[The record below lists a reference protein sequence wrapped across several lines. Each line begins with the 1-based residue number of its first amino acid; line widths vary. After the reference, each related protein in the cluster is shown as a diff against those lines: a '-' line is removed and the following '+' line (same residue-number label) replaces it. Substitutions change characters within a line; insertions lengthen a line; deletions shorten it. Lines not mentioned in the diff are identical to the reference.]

1 MNSTEKRGEIMP
13 NAPCVSEGLRPSQ
26 RRAGTGIASSVK
38 RLDYE
43 PVVQQ
48 MHAHP
53 RCAHPANDMNE
64 NLSLGRI
71 FGIHVGLNWSLLVV
85 AALIAWSL
93 ATSLL
98 PSASPGQTSGAYWT
112 AGVVSA
118 FVFLAS
124 LLAHELAH
132 SVVAMRR
139 GVKVEGITLWLF
151 GGVSRFSSDTASPGA
166 QALITFVGPLT
177 SLVLGV
183 LFYLVAVAAGGG
195 AHPGLFSA
203 TLAWLGYI
211 NISLGVFNLVPAFP
225 LDGGRLLQSL
235 IWLRTGDR
243 LRATRI
249 AARIGMLFAYLLT
262 AYGLATFIFAG
273 SLIGGVWSVFLG
285 WFLLSA
291 ARSEEVG
298 GLIRQ
303 ALAGIA
309 VAQVMTPNPVQ
320 APDDI
325 SVEDA
330 LHGYVL
336 ASRHSTF
343 PTHDAAG
350 RLSGLLTLT
359 ALKNVEPGA
368 RPTTLIRQIICPL
381 EKVSTASPA
390 DPISNLLAV
399 SDGCSEGRT
408 LVVDGGRLV
417 GIISP
422 SDINRLLQKSVSGRS
437 LVPAGSA

>member
-1 MNSTEKRGEIMP
+1 M
-13 NAPCVSEGLRPSQ
+13 SEN
-26 RRAGTGIASSVK
+26 V
-38 RLDYE
+38 
-43 PVVQQ
+43 
-48 MHAHP
+48 
-53 RCAHPANDMNE
+53 
-64 NLSLGRI
+64 SLGRI
-71 FGIHVGLNWSLLVV
+71 FGVHVGLNWSLLVV

-98 PSASPGQTSGAYWT
+98 PSASPSNTSGAYWT

-132 SVVAMRR
+132 SVVATGR
-139 GVKVEGITLWLF
+139 GVRVEGITLWLF
-151 GGVSRFSSDTASPGA
+151 GGVSRFRSETNSPGT
-166 QALITFVGPLT
+166 QALVTVVGPLT

-183 LFYLVAVAAGGG
+183 VFYLASVAFGGG
-195 AHPGLFSA
+195 AQPGLFSA
-203 TLAWLGYI
+203 TLSWLGYI

-249 AARIGMLFAYLLT
+249 AARIGMLFAYLLI

-273 SLIGGVWSVFLG
+273 SLVSGVWSVFLG

-291 ARSEEVG
+291 ARAEEAG

-303 ALAGIA
+303 ALAGVT
-309 VAQVMTPNPVQ
+309 VAQLMTPNPVQ
-320 APDDI
+320 ASDDI

-330 LHGYVL
+330 LHGYIL

-359 ALKNVEPGA
+359 ALKNVAPGA
-368 RPTTLIRQIICPL
+368 RPTTLIKQIICPVD
-381 EKVSTASPA
+381 KVSSAGPA
-390 DPISNLLAV
+390 DSISNLLAV
-399 SDGCSEGRT
+399 SNDCSEGRS

-417 GIISP
+417 GIVSP
-422 SDINRLLQKSVSGRS
+422 SDINRLLQTSVSGRS
-437 LVPAGSA
+437 LVATGSA

>member
-1 MNSTEKRGEIMP
+1 
-13 NAPCVSEGLRPSQ
+13 
-26 RRAGTGIASSVK
+26 
-38 RLDYE
+38 
-43 PVVQQ
+43 
-48 MHAHP
+48 
-53 RCAHPANDMNE
+53 MNE

-71 FGIHVGLNWSLLVV
+71 AGIHVGLNWSLLVV

-93 ATSLL
+93 ASSLL
-98 PSASPGQTSGAYWT
+98 PSASPGQNSGAYWA
-112 AGVVSA
+112 AGAASA

-139 GVKVEGITLWLF
+139 GIRVEGITLWLF
-151 GGVSRFSSDTASPGA
+151 GGVSRFSSDTSAPGA

-177 SLVLGV
+177 SLVLGAA
-183 LFYLVAVAAGGG
+183 FYLASATFGGG
-195 AHPGLFSA
+195 AHPSLLSA

-211 NISLGVFNLVPAFP
+211 NIVLGVFNLVPAYP

-243 LRATRI
+243 IRATRI
-249 AARIGMLFAYLLT
+249 AARIGMGFAYLLI
-262 AYGLATFIFAG
+262 AYGLATFVFAG
-273 SLIGGVWSVFLG
+273 NLVGGIWSVFLG

-291 ARSEEVG
+291 ARSEEAG

-303 ALAGIA
+303 ALSGIR
-309 VAQVMTPNPVQ
+309 VVDVMTPNPVQ
-320 APDDI
+320 APDSI

-343 PTHDAAG
+343 PTTDSG
-350 RLSGLLTLT
+350 GGLSGLLTLA
-359 ALKNVEPGA
+359 ALKNVSPAA
-368 RPTTLIRQIICPL
+368 RATTLIKDVACRL
-381 EKVSTASPA
+381 ESVPTASPN
-390 DPISNLLAV
+390 DPVTNLLGV

-408 LVVDGGRLV
+408 LVVDNGRLV
-417 GIISP
+417 GIVSP
-422 SDINRLLQKSVSGRS
+422 SDINRLLQRSMSGRS
-437 LVPAGSA
+437 QMPARNP

>member
-1 MNSTEKRGEIMP
+1 MH
-13 NAPCVSEGLRPSQ
+13 ARPS
-26 RRAGTGIASSVK
+26 REHAAG
-38 RLDYE
+38 
-43 PVVQQ
+43 
-48 MHAHP
+48 
-53 RCAHPANDMNE
+53 DMNE

-98 PSASPGQTSGAYWT
+98 PSASPGHTAGAYWT

-132 SVVAMRR
+132 SVVATRR

-151 GGVSRFSSDTASPGA
+151 GGVSRFSSETSSPGA

-183 LFYLVAVAAGGG
+183 VFYLASVASGGG

-203 TLAWLGYI
+203 TLSWLGYI

-249 AARIGMLFAYLLT
+249 AARIGMLFAYLLI
-262 AYGLATFIFAG
+262 AYGLATFIYAG

-291 ARSEEVG
+291 ARSEEAG

-303 ALAGIA
+303 ALAGMT
-309 VAQVMTPNPVQ
+309 VAEVMTPSPVQ

-336 ASRHSTF
+336 VSRHSTF

-359 ALKNVEPGA
+359 ALKNVAPGS

-381 EKVSTASPA
+381 DKVSTAGPA
-390 DPISNLLAV
+390 DPITNLLAV

-408 LVVDGGRLV
+408 LVVDGGRLI

>member
-1 MNSTEKRGEIMP
+1 
-13 NAPCVSEGLRPSQ
+13 
-26 RRAGTGIASSVK
+26 
-38 RLDYE
+38 
-43 PVVQQ
+43 
-48 MHAHP
+48 
-53 RCAHPANDMNE
+53 MNE
-64 NLSLGRI
+64 NISLGRI
-71 FGIHVGLNWSLLVV
+71 FGIHVGFNWSLLVV

-93 ATSLL
+93 ATGIL
-98 PSASPGQTSGAYWT
+98 PSAAPGHTSGAYWT

-132 SVVAMRR
+132 SVVAVRR

-151 GGVSRFSSDTASPGA
+151 GGVSRFSSDTNSPGS

-177 SLVLGV
+177 SLALGV
-183 LFYLVAVAAGGG
+183 VFYIASIAVGGG
-195 AHPGLFSA
+195 TGLVPV
-203 TLAWLGYI
+203 TLSWLGYI
-211 NISLGVFNLVPAFP
+211 NITLGIFNLVPAFP

-243 LRATRI
+243 VRATRI
-249 AARIGMLFAYLLT
+249 AARIGMVFAYLLI
-262 AYGLATFIFAG
+262 AYGLATFLFSG
-273 SLIGGVWSVFLG
+273 SLVGGLWSVFLG

-303 ALAGIA
+303 ALAGMT
-309 VAQVMTPNPVQ
+309 VAEVMTPNPVQ
-320 APDDI
+320 APDTI

-343 PTHDAAG
+343 PTHDADG

-359 ALKNVEPGA
+359 ALKNVAPEA
-368 RPTTLIRQIICPL
+368 RATTLIKEIICPL
-381 EKVSTASPA
+381 DKVSTAGPT
-390 DPISNLLAV
+390 DPVTNLLGLPE
-399 SDGCSEGRT
+399 GCSEGRT
-408 LVVDGGRLV
+408 LIIDGGRLV

-422 SDINRLLQKSVSGRS
+422 SDINRLLQRS
-437 LVPAGSA
+437 LSGSAQAAARTA

>member
-1 MNSTEKRGEIMP
+1 
-13 NAPCVSEGLRPSQ
+13 
-26 RRAGTGIASSVK
+26 
-38 RLDYE
+38 
-43 PVVQQ
+43 
-48 MHAHP
+48 
-53 RCAHPANDMNE
+53 MNE

-93 ATSLL
+93 ATGIL
-98 PSASPGQTSGAYWT
+98 PSAAPGQTSGAYWI
-112 AGVVSA
+112 AGLVSA

-132 SVVAMRR
+132 SIVAVRR
-139 GVKVEGITLWLF
+139 GVRVEGITLWLF
-151 GGVSRFSSDTASPGA
+151 GGVSRFSSETNSPGA

-177 SLVLGV
+177 SLVLGAV
-183 LFYLVAVAAGGG
+183 FYVVSIAAGGG
-195 AHPGLFSA
+195 AHPGLVPV
-203 TLAWLGYI
+203 TLSWLGYI
-211 NISLGVFNLVPAFP
+211 NITLGVFNLVPAFP

-249 AARIGMLFAYLLT
+249 AARIGMGFAYLLI
-262 AYGLATFIFAG
+262 AYGLGTFVFAG
-273 SLIGGVWSVFLG
+273 SLIGGLWSIFLG

-303 ALAGIA
+303 GLSGLT

-320 APDDI
+320 APDNVT
-325 SVEDA
+325 VEDA

-343 PTHDAAG
+343 PTHDVDG
-350 RLSGLLTLT
+350 RLSGLLTLA
-359 ALKNVEPGA
+359 ALKNVAPDA
-368 RPTTLIRQIICPL
+368 RTTTLIKDVMCPL
-381 EKVSTASPA
+381 ASVATAAPT
-390 DPISNLLAV
+390 DPVTNLLGA

-408 LVVDGGRLV
+408 LVVADGRLV
-417 GIISP
+417 GIVSP
-422 SDINRLLQKSVSGRS
+422 SDINRLLQRS
-437 LVPAGSA
+437 LSGQSQMRAGRA

>member
-1 MNSTEKRGEIMP
+1 
-13 NAPCVSEGLRPSQ
+13 
-26 RRAGTGIASSVK
+26 
-38 RLDYE
+38 
-43 PVVQQ
+43 
-48 MHAHP
+48 
-53 RCAHPANDMNE
+53 MNE

-71 FGIHVGLNWSLLVV
+71 AGIHVGLNWSLLVV

-98 PSASPGQTSGAYWT
+98 PSAAPGQTSSAYWA

-139 GVKVEGITLWLF
+139 GVRVEGITLWLF
-151 GGVSRFSSDTASPGA
+151 GGVSRFSSDTSSPGA
-166 QALITFVGPLT
+166 QAVITFVGPIT
-177 SLVLGV
+177 SLVLGAV
-183 LFYLVAVAAGGG
+183 FYLVSVAVGGG
-195 AHPGLFSA
+195 AHPGLVPA
-203 TLAWLGYI
+203 TLSWLGYI

-249 AARIGMLFAYLLT
+249 AARIGMGFAYLLI
-262 AYGLATFIFAG
+262 AYGLATFLIAG

-291 ARSEEVG
+291 ARAEEVG
-298 GLIRQ
+298 GMLRQ
-303 ALAGIA
+303 ALSGIS
-309 VAQVMTPNPVQ
+309 VREVMTPNPEQ

-343 PTHDAAG
+343 PTHDAGG
-350 RLSGLLTLT
+350 RLSGLLTMT
-359 ALKNVEPGA
+359 ALKNVAPDA
-368 RPTTLIRQIICPL
+368 RATTLIKEIICPL
-381 EKVSTASPA
+381 DRVSKAGPA
-390 DPISNLLAV
+390 DPATNLLGI
-399 SDGCSEGRT
+399 SEGCSEGRT
-408 LVVDGGRLV
+408 LIIDGGRLV

-422 SDINRLLQKSVSGRS
+422 SDINRLLQRSLSGRS
-437 LVPAGSA
+437 QVPARSA

>member
-1 MNSTEKRGEIMP
+1 
-13 NAPCVSEGLRPSQ
+13 
-26 RRAGTGIASSVK
+26 
-38 RLDYE
+38 
-43 PVVQQ
+43 
-48 MHAHP
+48 
-53 RCAHPANDMNE
+53 MNE

-93 ATSLL
+93 DTSLL
-98 PSASPGQTSGAYWT
+98 PTASPGQTSGAYWT
-112 AGVVSA
+112 AGVISA

-132 SVVAMRR
+132 SVVATRR

-177 SLVLGV
+177 SLVLGAV
-183 LFYLVAVAAGGG
+183 FYLAAVAVGGG

-203 TLAWLGYI
+203 TLSWLGYI

-249 AARIGMLFAYLLT
+249 AARIGMGFAYLLI
-262 AYGLATFIFAG
+262 AYGLAAFIFAG

-303 ALAGIA
+303 ALSGMT

-320 APDDI
+320 APDGI
-325 SVEDA
+325 SVDDA

-359 ALKNVEPGA
+359 ALKNVAPGA
-368 RPTTLIRQIICPL
+368 RPTTLIKEIICPL
-381 EKVSTASPA
+381 DEVSTANPA
-390 DPISNLLAV
+390 DPVTSVLGLPE
-399 SDGCSEGRT
+399 GCSEGRT
-408 LVVDGGRLV
+408 LIVDGGRLV
-417 GIISP
+417 GIIAP
-422 SDINRLLQKSVSGRS
+422 SDINRLLQRSVSGRS
-437 LVPAGSA
+437 QVAARGA

>member
-1 MNSTEKRGEIMP
+1 
-13 NAPCVSEGLRPSQ
+13 
-26 RRAGTGIASSVK
+26 
-38 RLDYE
+38 
-43 PVVQQ
+43 
-48 MHAHP
+48 
-53 RCAHPANDMNE
+53 MNE

-183 LFYLVAVAAGGG
+183 LFYLIAVAAGGG
-195 AHPGLFSA
+195 AHPGLFAA

-249 AARIGMLFAYLLT
+249 AARIGMGFAYLLI
-262 AYGLATFIFAG
+262 AYGLATFVFAG
-273 SLIGGVWSVFLG
+273 SLIGGIWSVFLG

-291 ARSEEVG
+291 ARSEETG

-303 ALAGIA
+303 ALAGMT

-330 LHGYVL
+330 LHGYIL

-343 PTHDAAG
+343 PTHDTAG

-359 ALKNVEPGA
+359 ALKNVAPDA
-368 RPTTLIRQIICPL
+368 RPTTLIKEIICPL
-381 EKVSTASPA
+381 DKVSTAGPA
-390 DPISNLLAV
+390 DPITNLLAV
-399 SDGCSEGRT
+399 ADGCSEGRT

-417 GIISP
+417 GVISP
-422 SDINRLLQKSVSGRS
+422 SDINRLLQRSLSGRS
-437 LVPAGSA
+437 QVTPGSA

>member
-1 MNSTEKRGEIMP
+1 
-13 NAPCVSEGLRPSQ
+13 
-26 RRAGTGIASSVK
+26 
-38 RLDYE
+38 
-43 PVVQQ
+43 
-48 MHAHP
+48 
-53 RCAHPANDMNE
+53 MNE

-98 PSASPGQTSGAYWT
+98 PTASPGQTSGAYWT
-112 AGVVSA
+112 AGVISA

-132 SVVAMRR
+132 SVVATRR

-151 GGVSRFSSDTASPGA
+151 GGVSRFSSETASPGA

-177 SLVLGV
+177 SLVLGAV
-183 LFYLVAVAAGGG
+183 FYLAAVAVGGG

-203 TLAWLGYI
+203 TLSWLGYI

-249 AARIGMLFAYLLT
+249 AARIGMGFAYLLI

-273 SLIGGVWSVFLG
+273 SLVGGVWSVFLG

-303 ALAGIA
+303 ALSGMT

-320 APDDI
+320 APDGI

-359 ALKNVEPGA
+359 ALKNVAPGA
-368 RPTTLIRQIICPL
+368 RPTTLIKEIMCPL
-381 EKVSTASPA
+381 DEVSTANPA
-390 DPISNLLAV
+390 DPVTSVLGLPE
-399 SDGCSEGRT
+399 GCSEGRT
-408 LVVDGGRLV
+408 LIVDGGRLV

-422 SDINRLLQKSVSGRS
+422 SDINRLLQRSVSGRS
-437 LVPAGSA
+437 QGAARSA

>member
-1 MNSTEKRGEIMP
+1 
-13 NAPCVSEGLRPSQ
+13 
-26 RRAGTGIASSVK
+26 
-38 RLDYE
+38 
-43 PVVQQ
+43 
-48 MHAHP
+48 
-53 RCAHPANDMNE
+53 MNE

-98 PSASPGQTSGAYWT
+98 PSASPGQASGAYWT
-112 AGVVSA
+112 AGLVSA

-183 LFYLVAVAAGGG
+183 LFYLVAVVAGGG
-195 AHPGLFSA
+195 AHPGLLSA

-249 AARIGMLFAYLLT
+249 AARIGMLFAYLLI

-291 ARSEEVG
+291 ARSEETG

-303 ALAGIA
+303 ALSGMT

-330 LHGYVL
+330 LHGYIL

-359 ALKNVEPGA
+359 ALKNVAPAA
-368 RPTTLIRQIICPL
+368 RPTTLIKEIICPL
-381 EKVSTASPA
+381 DKVSTAGSA
-390 DPISNLLAV
+390 DPITNLLAV

-437 LVPAGSA
+437 QVAAGSA

>member
-1 MNSTEKRGEIMP
+1 
-13 NAPCVSEGLRPSQ
+13 V
-26 RRAGTGIASSVK
+26 
-38 RLDYE
+38 
-43 PVVQQ
+43 
-48 MHAHP
+48 
-53 RCAHPANDMNE
+53 
-64 NLSLGRI
+64 SLGRI
-71 FGIHVGLNWSLLVV
+71 FGVHVGLNWSLLVV

-98 PSASPGQTSGAYWT
+98 PSASPSNTSGAYWT

-132 SVVAMRR
+132 SVVATGR
-139 GVKVEGITLWLF
+139 GVRVEGITLWLF
-151 GGVSRFSSDTASPGA
+151 GGVSRFSSETNSPGT
-166 QALITFVGPLT
+166 QALVTVVGPLT
-177 SLVLGV
+177 SLVLRV
-183 LFYLVAVAAGGG
+183 VFYLASVAFGGG
-195 AHPGLFSA
+195 AQPGLFSA
-203 TLAWLGYI
+203 TLSWLGYI

-249 AARIGMLFAYLLT
+249 AARIGMLFAYLLI

-273 SLIGGVWSVFLG
+273 SLVSGVWSVFLG

-291 ARSEEVG
+291 ARAEEAG

-303 ALAGIA
+303 ALAGVT

-320 APDDI
+320 ASDDI

-330 LHGYVL
+330 LHGYIL

-359 ALKNVEPGA
+359 ALKNVAPGA
-368 RPTTLIRQIICPL
+368 RPTTLIKQIICPVD
-381 EKVSTASPA
+381 KVSSAGPA
-390 DPISNLLAV
+390 DSISNLLAV
-399 SDGCSEGRT
+399 SNGCSEGRS

-417 GIISP
+417 GIVSP
-422 SDINRLLQKSVSGRS
+422 SDINRLLQTSVSGRS
-437 LVPAGSA
+437 LVATGSA